1 MRRARSLDR
10 LPKQATIPLPPDAGG
25 YHGRECPQSGCE
37 RYFKITLGT
46 GLTGIETCRCPY
58 CGFEDH
64 QSHFHTKAQMDHAVS
79 VIENQFV
86 GAIVKNLKA
95 KEFNHRAR
103 GAFGI
108 GISMKVT
115 GSAPPIRGYSE
126 HDLETEVVC
135 DACTLRY
142 AIYGVFGY
150 CPDCGTHNNLGILD
164 ANLRRS
170 AQMLALAAASDDA
183 ALREHLVHS
192 ALGACVS
199 AFDGWGRAVCEAFA
213 PKPADPKKVK
223 GISFQ
228 NISGASDKL
237 RLTFGFDAEAA
248 VGASDFKAIH
258 MAFQKRHVVAHRM
271 GVVDADYLKSTGD
284 ASSVLGRKVVIGATE
299 VEATSAALRRLAESL
314 AAHLGGVP

>member
-1 MRRARSLDR
+1 MSTTWNLEQIPER
-10 LPKQATIPLPPDAGG
+10 QTIPLSAGADG
-25 YHGRECPQSGCE
+25 YLGRECPQSECE
-37 RYFKITLGT
+37 RYFKITPGT
-46 GLTGIETCRCPY
+46 GLSGIDTCRCPY
-58 CGFEDH
+58 CGFEEH
-64 QSHFHTKAQMDHAVS
+64 QGQFHTKDQIAHARS
-79 VIENQFV
+79 VIVTQV
-86 GAIVKNLKA
+86 MGAMLKDL
-95 KEFNHRAR
+95 KGMEFNHPPR

-115 GSAPPIRGYSE
+115 GSPPPVRGYSE
-126 HDLETEVVC
+126 LDLETEVVC

-170 AQMLALAAASDDA
+170 AQMLALAVASDDP
-183 ALREHLVHS
+183 ALREYLVQN

-213 PKPADPKKVK
+213 AKATDPKKVK

-228 NISGASDKL
+228 NLTGARDKL
-237 RLTFGFDAEAA
+237 RLMFGFDAEAA
-248 VGASDFKAIH
+248 VGVTDFNSVH
-258 MAFQKRHVVAHRM
+258 RAFQKRHVVAHRM

-284 ASSVLGRKVVIGATE
+284 AGSVLGRKVVIEAAE
-299 VEATSAALRRLAESL
+299 VDATSAALRRLAAAL
-314 AAHLGGVP
+314 AAHLGGLP